1 MYKKYAQ
8 RVLFVSTIVGLML
21 ASFFVGRMLNKP
33 MTVQAQEVTGD
44 ETRGSASFNCNV
56 NQVAIYSDRAH
67 IRCVSPVVVGSDTV
81 YYFAIANTRENEM
94 FINRVMAIGLT
105 NMSMNR
111 AVYIWY
117 DTLSSN
123 NPPGCQTN
131 DCRLLLAASG
141 LN

>member
-1 MYKKYAQ
+1 MYKKTAQ
-8 RVLFVSTIVGLML
+8 RVLFVLIVVFLML
-21 ASFFVGRMLNKP
+21 ASFIAGRMLHKP
-33 MTVQAQEVTGD
+33 KTVQAQEEHGD
-44 ETRGSASFNCNV
+44 ETQASASLTCTV
-56 NQVAIYSDRAH
+56 NQVAIYSNRAH
-67 IRCVSPVVVGSDTV
+67 IRCVSPVVIGSDTV
-81 YYFAIANTRENEM
+81 YYFAIENTLENEM

-111 AVYIWY
+111 SVYIWY
-117 DTLSSN
+117 DTSSSS